1 MRGWTSRDAPVI
13 IDKSGNILATISKE
27 YYADESG
34 FDPNMMVKIKPGG
47 PFHGE
52 DLYGLCDENGNV
64 VVPCEYPYL
73 QYCENGW
80 YVAQNQD
87 GRYGYIDKSGNVM
100 IDFEFEDAEKFSCG
114 LAPVLIDG
122 LWGFINEDGEVVIG
136 AGLPYS
142 QCCHHKRR
150 PIHWQLHLLGR
161 RRQGAGRRSMVHS

>member
-1 MRGWTSRDAPVI
+1 
-13 IDKSGNILATISKE
+13 
-27 YYADESG
+27 
-34 FDPNMMVKIKPGG
+34 MMVKIKPGG
-47 PFHGE
+47 PFHGA

-122 LWGFINEDGEVVIG
+122 LWGFINEDGEVVIEPVYLCLLYTSTAPQQRDTG
-136 AGLPYS
+136 RADERYLEFYKNHVQLSRARTQLDHYRRKAG
-142 QCCHHKRR
+142 
-150 PIHWQLHLLGR
+150 
-161 RRQGAGRRSMVHS
+161 